1 MMFLGKGG
9 VLRMQPDQTKPQPKR
24 TLQETPDYRNETAL
38 IRRVASN
45 QDCWFRWMPHAE
57 RRMAQYGHTAEDV
70 ILALTNGHVIRV
82 DVQEDIVFRVR
93 GKNIDGEDIEV
104 AAAVL
109 NATTI
114 KVVTVI

>member
-1 MMFLGKGG
+1 MA
-9 VLRMQPDQTKPQPKR
+9 QPEQPKPQAQQLPQFHAE
-24 TLQETPDYRNETAL
+24 TLH

-45 QDCWFRWMPHAE
+45 PDCWFRWMPHAE
-57 RRMAQYGHTAEDV
+57 ERMAGQYTADDV
-70 ILALTNGHVIRV
+70 IEALTNGHVIRV
-82 DVQEDIVFRVR
+82 DVQEDVVFRVR
-93 GKNIDGEDIEV
+93 GRNIDGEPIEV